1 MKIGYARVST
11 KEQMDSLTAQEKTLR
26 EAGCKEVYKEVAS
39 GVKTKRPEFLAALRS
54 SREGDTLVVT
64 RLDRLGRS
72 TLETLR
78 TVQEIDARGVQVK
91 ALDLDLDT
99 RTPSGR
105 MVLSVIS
112 SLAQWER
119 DTLVERTKEG
129 LAHARANGRPGGR
142 PPALTDSQREAAIAA
157 LEKGMSITQAAQ
169 TFGVSSSTISRLKR
183 QIREK

>member
-11 KEQMDSLTAQEKTLR
+11 KDQQESLTAQEKTLR
-26 EAGCKEVYKEVAS
+26 EAGCIEIYKEVAS
-39 GVKTKRPEFLAALRS
+39 GVKTGRPELIAALRA
-54 SREGDTLVVT
+54 SREGDTLMVT

-72 TLETLR
+72 TLETLK
-78 TVQEIDARGVQVK
+78 TVYEIDEKGVRVQ

-105 MVLSVIS
+105 MVLSVIT

-129 LAHARANGRPGGR
+129 LAHARAHGRTGGR
-142 PPALTDSQREAAIAA
+142 PTALNKTQREAAIAA
-157 LEKGMSITQAAQ
+157 LEKGMSISQTAQ
-169 TFGVSSSTISRLKR
+169 TFRVSESTISRLKR
-183 QIREK
+183 SMRED